1 MVCFCCLCNFSLS
14 LSLPPWSWEQKTIWL
29 VCFFFLLDPPSE
41 VKYKFFSS
49 HFVQIIFIHC
59 SLCLFCVCVCVCVC
73 FVACHL
79 VSAASVCC
87 VTPFRVKIMALSQC
101 NIKQFYTSGL
111 VYILCVRC
119 LISKKKQTFIMQWL
133 VILFYWEEH
142 FWTTVYYYYYYFLQ
156 PLQQVPDDVSF
167 YSQYRA
173 RDDIISILD
182 NLSKKKKYVF
192 C

>member
-1 MVCFCCLCNFSLS
+1 
-14 LSLPPWSWEQKTIWL
+14 
-29 VCFFFLLDPPSE
+29 
-41 VKYKFFSS
+41 
-49 HFVQIIFIHC
+49 
-59 SLCLFCVCVCVCVC
+59 
-73 FVACHL
+73 
-79 VSAASVCC
+79 
-87 VTPFRVKIMALSQC
+87 
-101 NIKQFYTSGL
+101 
-111 VYILCVRC
+111 
-119 LISKKKQTFIMQWL
+119 MQWL